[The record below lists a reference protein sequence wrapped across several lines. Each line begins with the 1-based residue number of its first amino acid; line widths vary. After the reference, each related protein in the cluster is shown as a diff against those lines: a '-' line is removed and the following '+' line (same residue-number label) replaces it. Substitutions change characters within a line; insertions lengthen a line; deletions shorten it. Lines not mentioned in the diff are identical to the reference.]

1 MTLTLGKLTPQ
12 IRQLEGA
19 PVNVK
24 GTQLKIKIYAVFYLC
39 ALNAILGKQ
48 GSSAT
53 YFDPWTNTRLDHIR
67 NHKGNT
73 HTPDK
78 CKDITFVDMKS
89 LDKNFTHHSL
99 ESGGSK
105 KTGMHYGSVT
115 GVNLVPLPE
124 ISRYVCPLMHTI
136 MGLGNA
142 VFNELKAVVKAIDSS
157 DTVMTVEKELKQK
170 ETLKALYEEKDKL
183 DIILSN
189 YNLDKM
195 ILINDSE
202 RVEAL
207 LSEKMKEA
215 EKIAH
220 SNYEPAQ
227 PHSGSQSSS
236 D

>member
-1 MTLTLGKLTPQ
+1 M
-12 IRQLEGA
+12 
-19 PVNVK
+19 NVK
-24 GTQLKIKIYAVFYLC
+24 EKQLKIKLYAVFDLC

-48 GSSAT
+48 GSSAIF
-53 YFDPWTNTRLDHIR
+53 FDPWTNTRLDHIR

-73 HTPDK
+73 HTPDNS
-78 CKDITFVDMKS
+78 KDICFVDIKS
-89 LDKNFTHHSL
+89 LDKNFTHHAL

-105 KTGMHYGSVT
+105 KTGQHYESVT
-115 GVNLVPLPE
+115 GVNLIPLPE

-142 VFNELKAVVKAIDSS
+142 LFNELKTVVKTLDSS
-157 DTVMTVEKELKQK
+157 DNVMTVEKEKKQK
-170 ETLKALYEEKDKL
+170 ETLKALYEEKEQL
-183 DIILSN
+183 DIIFSN
-189 YNLDKM
+189 CNLDKM

-207 LSEKMKEA
+207 LNGKIKEA

-220 SNYEPAQ
+220 SNYEPF
-227 PHSGSQSSS
+227 